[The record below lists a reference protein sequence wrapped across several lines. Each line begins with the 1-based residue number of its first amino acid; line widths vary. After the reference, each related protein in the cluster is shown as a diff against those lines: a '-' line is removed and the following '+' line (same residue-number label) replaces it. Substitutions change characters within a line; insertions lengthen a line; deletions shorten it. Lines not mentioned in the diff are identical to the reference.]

1 MTVIFYLSGIVAII
15 STLLVVLSLNVV
27 HALLYL
33 VVSFLAIAIV
43 FFTVGAPF
51 AAALEVIIYAGAIL
65 VLFVFVIMMI
75 SPGPKGAAQERGWFS
90 PRAWV
95 FPVILVLLLGGEFVY
110 LLSFSDHSLMDSV
123 IHSKE
128 VGAVLLGPYLI
139 GVEIA
144 SFLLLAGLVGAYHLG
159 YRFPWRSG
167 EASGGDAI

>member
-1 MTVIFYLSGIVAII
+1 MTVVFYLSGIVAII
-15 STLLVVLSLNVV
+15 STLLVVLSFNAV

-33 VVSFLAIAIV
+33 VVSFLAIAVV
-43 FFTVGAPF
+43 FFTLGAPF

-75 SPGPKGAAQERGWFS
+75 SPGPRGAAQERGWFS
-90 PRAWV
+90 PRAWI
-95 FPVILVLLLGGEFVY
+95 FPVILVLLLGAELVY
-110 LLSFSDHSLMDSV
+110 LLTIAGRSDMNSV
-123 IHSKE
+123 VHPQE

-167 EASGGDAI
+167 RISEGDTT

>member
-15 STLLVVLSLNVV
+15 ATLLVVLSFNVV

-33 VVSFLAIAIV
+33 VVSLLAVAVV
-43 FFTVGAPF
+43 FFTLGAPF

-75 SPGPKGAAQERGWFS
+75 SPGPRGAAQERGWFS
-90 PRAWV
+90 PRAWI
-95 FPVILVLLLGGEFVY
+95 FPVILVFLLGAEFVY
-110 LLSFSDHSLMDSV
+110 LLSISGRSVMNSVVHSE
-123 IHSKE
+123 E

-159 YRFPWRSG
+159 YRFPWRAGRMS
-167 EASGGDAI
+167 EGGAT